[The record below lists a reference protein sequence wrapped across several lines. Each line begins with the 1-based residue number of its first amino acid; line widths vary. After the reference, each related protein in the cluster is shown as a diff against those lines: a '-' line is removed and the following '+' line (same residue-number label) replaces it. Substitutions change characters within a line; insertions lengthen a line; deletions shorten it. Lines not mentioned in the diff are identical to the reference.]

1 MNYLWQILLYLLTAF
16 LLHHGGV
23 SIMIWPY
30 GKEDLISLVI
40 ITLHRKLFEC
50 YQSKPTRTQLPI
62 RKKSEISQGSNE
74 NPRKIKS
81 LGCGWNNCCCLA
93 SNDQEFDWL
102 PRWLNFSR
110 SITKRSKEK
119 TRLMHVVMLISTP
132 CFIGG
137 KIYTPNVRFRILY
150 SV

>member
-1 MNYLWQILLYLLTAF
+1 
-16 LLHHGGV
+16 
-23 SIMIWPY
+23 MIWPY

-62 RKKSEISQGSNE
+62 RKKKTRYPKDLTKIQEKSNHLVVIGI
-74 NPRKIKS
+74 NVVAWLRI
-81 LGCGWNNCCCLA
+81 
-93 SNDQEFDWL
+93 DQEFDWL

-119 TRLMHVVMLISTP
+119 TRLMHVVMLMSTP

-137 KIYTPNVRFRILY
+137 KIYTPNVRSRILY

>member
-1 MNYLWQILLYLLTAF
+1 MNYLWQIPLYLLTAF

-23 SIMIWPY
+23 SIIIWSY
-30 GKEDLISLVI
+30 GKEDLISLESCLSVTNRNQREHNYRWEKKARYPKDLTKIQEKSNHLVVI
-40 ITLHRKLFEC
+40 GITVVAWLR
-50 YQSKPTRTQLPI
+50 I
-62 RKKSEISQGSNE
+62 
-74 NPRKIKS
+74 
-81 LGCGWNNCCCLA
+81 
-93 SNDQEFDWL
+93 DQEFDL

-119 TRLMHVVMLISTP
+119 TRLMHVVMLMSTP